1 MMRNY
6 LTAALRNL
14 GRNRGYAAIN
24 IAGLAVGL
32 TAALLIGLFV
42 RDELSYDRF
51 IPGYRD
57 VYRISAASQTPGL
70 GSSATATDDV
80 FGRMALLL
88 REQLPQFHVA
98 RLSTH
103 LGNNSLRHGSIEA
116 NEDGLH
122 WADPN
127 FFEVLPLRAIA
138 GDLRTALDH
147 PDGIVLTRHLARK
160 YFDRDDVV
168 GEVIE
173 VNRKTPMRV
182 TAVLEDLPA
191 NSHLNVDAVA
201 SGKSDTGSD
210 GQFGRAYLYLRMPSA
225 AAAER
230 LRQEL
235 PSFMDRN
242 FPPRNGVRLSDALH
256 LPVVALADIHLFP
269 SGAFAMRP
277 AGNPA
282 TIRTVS
288 VVGLLIVLI
297 GAINFVNLM
306 TARGARRAVEIGVR
320 KAIGAQRRYL
330 IIQFLGES
338 LLYCLIA
345 MVIAV
350 SLTELSLPA
359 LNGYLDRDV
368 RLDFLA
374 APQLLAEVF
383 GLAVLVGILAGA
395 YPALVLSSLRPVTV
409 LTHNTL
415 VAGGS
420 ARLRHVL
427 VIVQF
432 SILIALVLA
441 TILLWRQTRFSL
453 EQGLRLDED
462 QVLVVEDAGGMK
474 AFIAEVRR
482 LPGVVGAANSTDF
495 LHDYG
500 TADYRA
506 PDGRTVTLQ
515 KTAVGAGLLEL
526 LGLAPRA
533 GRFFSEDR
541 VGDAVA
547 GLDPGTHPDAP
558 KVSYRAVVNETAARQ
573 LGFKSAAEAIGKI
586 FVQTAS
592 GRQEEIIGVAPDFS
606 RDSISEPSPPVFYEY
621 FTWRTYEVY
630 IKLRATHVPETLAA
644 IDRLWNQDAGTSGP
658 IKRYFLSDYTQN
670 LYANIARESRVL
682 AAFAIVAVFLAGLGL
697 LGLASYL
704 ADRRI
709 KEIGVRKALGAGAGD
724 LRSLLVWQFVKP
736 VLWAIA
742 IACPIAGVLLN
753 RWLQGFA
760 YHIDLAAWH
769 FGAAAM
775 LALAVAVLTVGVQ
788 CHRVARTKTVTALR
802 YE

>member
-14 GRNRGYAAIN
+14 GRNRAHAAIN
-24 IAGLAVGL
+24 IVGLAVGL

-51 IPGYRD
+51 IPAYRD
-57 VYRISAASQTPGL
+57 VYRISAASQAAGV
-70 GSSATATDDV
+70 SSATDDV
-80 FGRMALLL
+80 FGRMAQLL
-88 REQLPQFHVA
+88 REQLPQYPVA

-103 LGNNSLRHGSIEA
+103 LAINGLRHGSIEA

-127 FFEVLPLRAIA
+127 FFQILPLHAIA
-138 GDLRTALDH
+138 GDLHTALDH
-147 PDGIVLTRHLARK
+147 PDGIVLSRRLARK

-173 VNRKTPMRV
+173 MNRKIPMRV

-191 NSHLNVDAVA
+191 NSHLKLEAIA
-201 SGKSDTGSD
+201 SGKSDTGSA
-210 GQFGRAYLYLRMPSA
+210 GQFGRAYVYLRLPSA

-230 LRQEL
+230 LSQEL
-235 PSFMDRN
+235 PAFLDRN
-242 FPPRNGVRLSDALH
+242 FPPRNGVRLSAGLR
-256 LPVVALADIHLFP
+256 LPVVPLAEIHLFP

-345 MVIAV
+345 MVLAV

-359 LNGYLDRDV
+359 LNAYLDRDV
-368 RLDFLA
+368 HLDFVA
-374 APQLLAEVF
+374 APQLLAAVF
-383 GLAVLVGILAGA
+383 GLAVLVGIVAGA
-395 YPALVLSSLRPVTV
+395 YPALVLSSFGPANV

-415 VAGGS
+415 VVGGS
-420 ARLRHVL
+420 ARLRHIL

-462 QVLVVEDAGGMK
+462 QVLVVEDAGGRK
-474 AFIAEVRR
+474 AFIDEVRR
-482 LPGVVGAANSTDF
+482 LPGVVGATNSTDF

-500 TADYRA
+500 TAEYRG
-506 PDGRTVTLQ
+506 PDGRSATLQ
-515 KTAVGAGLLEL
+515 NTAVGAGLLEL
-526 LGLAPRA
+526 IGLAPVA

-547 GLDPGTHPDAP
+547 GLDPATHPDAP
-558 KVSYRAVVNETAARQ
+558 KVLYRAVVNETAARQ
-573 LGFKSAAEAIGKI
+573 LGFKSAAEAIGKV

-630 IKLRATHVPETLAA
+630 IKLRATHVAQTLAA
-644 IDRLWNQDAGTSGP
+644 VDRLWNQDAGTTGP
-658 IKRYFLSDYTQN
+658 IRRYFLSDYTQS

-682 AAFAIVAVFLAGLGL
+682 GAFAIVAVFLAGLGL

-704 ADRRI
+704 AERRI

-742 IACPIAGVLLN
+742 IACPIAGYLLN
-753 RWLQGFA
+753 RWLHGFA

-769 FGAAAM
+769 FGAAAT
-775 LALAVAVLTVGVQ
+775 LALAVAVLTVGMQ
-788 CHRVARTKTVTALR
+788 CHRVARTKTVAALR
-802 YE
+802 HE